1 MSSFPTRVT
10 FHATCKVTW
19 SGMEYTAMSKEKTSR
34 SSELRARLNHPVIDT
49 DGHMVELFPVIFDY
63 LKQVGGPEMSEKT
76 FASFRRR
83 DNLNWYNLDRA
94 QRRHHNLIR
103 PAFWAAPA
111 ENTLDLATAM
121 LPKLMHERLPEM
133 GIDYAVVYPTIGF
146 LLPDIPDEEVRRA
159 ACRAHNLMMA
169 DIYRGFGDRI
179 TPAAVIPCHTPEEA
193 IEELDFAMGELNFK
207 VPMFINLVRRPI
219 GPVDEVD
226 PALRPYAFW
235 IDTLAIDSIYDY
247 DPLWQRCMD
256 LKIPVTAHAVGQ
268 GMHMRR
274 SPSNYM
280 YNQTGHFAD
289 AGHAFAKALFFG
301 GVTNRFP
308 DLNFAFLECGVAWAA
323 CLVCDLKE
331 RWEKRSAE
339 AIQQFNPEKI
349 DRALM
354 ESLFEQYGGEVLSG
368 RLPQGAILRS
378 VKERDGVDDFAAANI
393 KSIDELLDRLV
404 PNFYYGCEADD
415 RMNATA
421 FDTRLLPGGRK
432 LNAIF
437 SSDFGHWDVP
447 DMTGILSEAH
457 ELVDDG
463 LMSEDDF
470 ADFVFHNPARLFT
483 NMDPE
488 FFVGTAVEDDVAKL
502 LANGARTAAA

>member
-1 MSSFPTRVT
+1 M
-10 FHATCKVTW
+10 
-19 SGMEYTAMSKEKTSR
+19 
-34 SSELRARLNHPVIDT
+34 L
-49 DGHMVELFPVIFDY
+49 ELFPLIFDY
-63 LKQVGGPEMSEKT
+63 LKQVGGPEMSET
-76 FASFRRR
+76 ILAHFRRR
-83 DNLNWYNLDRA
+83 DPLDWRELDWE
-94 QRRHHNLIR
+94 QRRHHNLVR

-111 ENTLDLATAM
+111 ENTRDLATAM

-146 LLPDIPDEEVRRA
+146 ILPDIIDADLRRA

-169 DIYRGFGDRI
+169 DMFRGLDDRI
-179 TPAAVIPCHTPEEA
+179 TPAAVIPCQTPGEA
-193 IEELDFAMGELNFK
+193 IEELDYTMGELNFK

-219 GPVDEVD
+219 GAVEETNPE
-226 PALRPYAFW
+226 LKPYAFW
-235 IDTLAIDSIYDY
+235 IDTLAIDSLYDY

-308 DLNFAFLECGVAWAA
+308 NLNFAFLECGVAWGAT
-323 CLVCDLKE
+323 LVCDLKE

-339 AIQQFNPEKI
+339 AVQQFNPAKVN
-349 DRALM
+349 RAQL
-354 ESLFEQYGGEVLSG
+354 ESLFEQYGGELFAG
-368 RLPQGAILRS
+368 RASEAGFGRHVA
-378 VKERDGVDDFAAANI
+378 EGDGIDDFAATGI
-393 KSIDELLDRLV
+393 GSIDDLLDRLV

-421 FDTRLLPGGRK
+421 FNTRLLPGGRK
-432 LNAIF
+432 LNAMF
-437 SSDFGHWDVP
+437 SSDFGHWDVT
-447 DMTGILSEAH
+447 DMSGILCEAH
-457 ELVDDG
+457 ELVEDG
-463 LMSEDDF
+463 LISEEDF
-470 ADFVFHNPARLFT
+470 ADFVFRNPARLFT
-483 NMDPE
+483 GMNPD
-488 FFVGTAVEDDVAKL
+488 FFAGTAVESDVGRL
-502 LANGARTAAA
+502 LGNNTQAA

>member
-1 MSSFPTRVT
+1 
-10 FHATCKVTW
+10 
-19 SGMEYTAMSKEKTSR
+19 MSKARPSR

-83 DNLNWYNLDRA
+83 DNLNWYKLDHA

-111 ENTLDLATAM
+111 ENTRDLATAM

-133 GIDYAVVYPTIGF
+133 GIDYAVVYPT
-146 LLPDIPDEEVRRA
+146 
-159 ACRAHNLMMA
+159 
-169 DIYRGFGDRI
+169 
-179 TPAAVIPCHTPEEA
+179 
-193 IEELDFAMGELNFK
+193 
-207 VPMFINLVRRPI
+207 I

-268 GMHMRR
+268 GMHLRR

-323 CLVCDLKE
+323 GLVCDLKE

-349 DRALM
+349 DRELL

-368 RLPQGAILRS
+368 RLPRGAILRS
-378 VKERDGVDDFAAANI
+378 VKERDGVDDFAAANVN
-393 KSIDELLDRLV
+393 SIDELLDRLV

-437 SSDFGHWDVP
+437 SSDFGHWDVT
-447 DMTGILSEAH
+447 DMTGILCEAH

-488 FFVGTAVEDDVAKL
+488 FFVGTAVGDDVARM

>member
-1 MSSFPTRVT
+1 
-10 FHATCKVTW
+10 
-19 SGMEYTAMSKEKTSR
+19 MSKANRSP
-34 SSELRARLNHPVIDT
+34 SSELRKRLNHPVIDT

-63 LKQVGGPEMSEKT
+63 LKQVGGPEMSEKMFT
-76 FASFRRR
+76 SLRRQNNR
-83 DNLNWYNLDRA
+83 SWYEMDHA

-111 ENTLDLATAM
+111 ENTTDLATAM

-146 LLPDIPDEEVRRA
+146 LLPEIADDDVRRA

-169 DIYRGFGDRI
+169 DIYRGFEDRL

-193 IEELDFAMGELNFK
+193 IEELDYALGELNFK
-207 VPMFINLVRRPI
+207 VPMFINLVKRPI
-219 GPVDEVD
+219 GAVEEVD
-226 PALRPYAFW
+226 PDLRPYAFW
-235 IDTLAIDSIYDY
+235 VDTLAIDSIYDY

-256 LKIPVTAHAVGQ
+256 LKVPVTAHAVGQ

-274 SPSNYM
+274 SISNYM

-301 GVTNRFP
+301 GVTHRFP
-308 DLNFAFLECGVAWAA
+308 KLNFAFLECGVAWGAS
-323 CLVCDLKE
+323 LVCDLKE

-339 AIQQFNPEKI
+339 AIEQFNPAKI

-354 ESLFEQYGGEVLSG
+354 GSLFEQYGGEVLSG
-368 RLPQGAILRS
+368 RLPEGAILRN
-378 VKERDGVDDFAAANI
+378 VVERDGVDDFAAANVN
-393 KSIDELLDRLV
+393 SIDDLLDRLV

-415 RMNATA
+415 RMNVTA
-421 FDTRLLPGGRK
+421 FDTRVLPGGRK
-432 LNAIF
+432 LNAMF
-437 SSDFGHWDVP
+437 SSDFGHWDVT
-447 DMTGILSEAH
+447 DMAGVLVEAH

-463 LMSEDDF
+463 LLSDEDF
-470 ADFVFHNPARLFT
+470 ADFVFHNPARLFAG
-483 NMDPE
+483 MDPE
-488 FFVGTAVEDDVAKL
+488 FFVGTAVEGDVATM
-502 LANGARTAAA
+502 LANGGRSASA

>member
-1 MSSFPTRVT
+1 
-10 FHATCKVTW
+10 
-19 SGMEYTAMSKEKTSR
+19 MSKTRPSR
-34 SSELRARLNHPVIDT
+34 SSELRKRLKHPVIDT

-63 LKQVGGPEMSEKT
+63 LKQVGGPEMTEKT
-76 FASFRRR
+76 FGNFRTR
-83 DNLNWYNLDRA
+83 DSLDWYKLNPE

-111 ENTLDLATAM
+111 ENTRDLATAM
-121 LPKLMHERLPEM
+121 LPRLMYERLPEM

-146 LLPDIPDEEVRRA
+146 LLPDIRDNDARRA

-169 DIYRGFGDRI
+169 DMFRGLEDRI
-179 TPAAVIPCHTPEEA
+179 TPAAVIPCQTPREA
-193 IEELDFAMGELNFK
+193 IEELDYTMGELNFK

-219 GPVDEVD
+219 GAVDEQN
-226 PALRPYAFW
+226 PELRPYAFW
-235 IDTLAIDSIYDY
+235 IDTLAIDSMYDY

-268 GMHMRR
+268 GVHMRR

-308 DLNFAFLECGVAWAA
+308 NLNFAFLECGVAWGAS
-323 CLVCDLKE
+323 LVCDLKE

-339 AIQQFNPEKI
+339 AVQQFNPEKV
-349 DRALM
+349 DRELLR
-354 ESLFEQYGGEVLSG
+354 SLFEQYGGEVLSG
-368 RLPQGAILRS
+368 RAQQASFGRNLTES
-378 VKERDGVDDFAAANI
+378 DGIDDFASANI
-393 KSIDELLDRLV
+393 NSIDDLLDRLV

-447 DMTGILSEAH
+447 DMRGILCEAY
-457 ELVDDG
+457 ELVEDG
-463 LMSEDDF
+463 LISDEDF
-470 ADFVFHNPARLFT
+470 TDFVFRNPARLFT

-488 FFVGTAVEDDVAKL
+488 FFVGTAVEDEVADF
-502 LANGARTAAA
+502 LAGNGQAAAA